1 MAKLDLR
8 FKVIVYVGA
17 VELVVSGTLPCLNN
31 ALRSLRY
38 MGAVDYNSNVP
49 AMSPTDVY
57 GCPEVGNKSPVKDFI
72 NLTITDNKPSG
83 ERINPNHVCE
93 L

>member
-1 MAKLDLR
+1 MR

-49 AMSPTDVY
+49 AMSPADVY

-83 ERINPNHVCE
+83 ERFNPNHVCE